1 MGEKGENRKADEKMH
16 DDEENGWFLDFNIL
30 SGWFLDFNI
39 LSTAQCYVKKGRG

>member
-30 SGWFLDFNI
+30 S
-39 LSTAQCYVKKGRG
+39 TAQCYVKKGRG